1 MAAVGP
7 ATVPVVGTVMSG
19 LLPRTVRARPGPGRR
34 SGSRAAPPGTPTVA
48 PGPAGH
54 SWTGVLPQTSCTSGQ
69 RAAKGR
75 PRPSAAGSGGSPGSP
90 AGAMREAGSPMVG
103 KARESARV
111 YGYPG
116 SSRSFREGPD
126 STSSPAYIT
135 AFSEVRGSDGAYRR
149 TMSAVLVCSPM
160 TPPSCAPAGRT
171 RACGSTAA
179 SPTSQPHS
187 SPPQPGKTACAAHSW
202 SWGSVTPGPLA
213 VLPLTGQ
220 SVRLTGPSQWL
231 RMRPPWQS
239 LSYD

>member
-1 MAAVGP
+1 
-7 ATVPVVGTVMSG
+7 
-19 LLPRTVRARPGPGRR
+19 
-34 SGSRAAPPGTPTVA
+34 
-48 PGPAGH
+48 
-54 SWTGVLPQTSCTSGQ
+54 
-69 RAAKGR
+69 
-75 PRPSAAGSGGSPGSP
+75 
-90 AGAMREAGSPMVG
+90 MVG

-111 YGYPG
+111 YGCPG

-149 TMSAVLVCSPM
+149 TMGAVLVCSPM

-171 RACGSTAA
+171 RARGSTAA
-179 SPTSQPHS
+179 SSTSQPHS
-187 SPPQPGKTACAAHSW
+187 SPSLLRKTACAAHSW
-202 SWGSVTPGPLA
+202 SWGSVTPGSRLCATGTKSSRNSVGYGLGTATSFQAALSKPGQVSPNPLA